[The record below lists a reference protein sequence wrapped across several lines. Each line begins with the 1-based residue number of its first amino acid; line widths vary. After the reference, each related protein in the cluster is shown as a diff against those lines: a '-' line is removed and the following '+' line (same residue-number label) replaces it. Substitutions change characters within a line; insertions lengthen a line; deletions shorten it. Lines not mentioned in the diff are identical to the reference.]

1 MTRLT
6 IIIAKS
12 SITPKLPLGVSIEG
26 LASNSIGRLEKSY
39 LHRGGELL
47 IIKQQEEH

>member
-12 SITPKLPLGVSIEG
+12 SVALKLPLGVSVEG

-39 LHRGGELL
+39 LHRGGA
-47 IIKQQEEH
+47 INY